1 MDDGNLSNEP
11 SKEDIIEGIDDGISN
26 IIQYLLSVH
35 NGLMQIVLGTHP
47 ENKELLV
54 IPEQQ
59 YLEICDNLSAT
70 ARDLAEKM
78 GYTVEIIENEE
89 TKDE

>member
-1 MDDGNLSNEP
+1 MIEEDTINDLT
-11 SKEDIIEGIDDGISN
+11 KEDVFEGIDEGVSN

-35 NGLMQIVLGTHP
+35 NGLMQIVIGTHT
-47 ENKELLV
+47 EDKNLLI

-78 GYTVEIIENEE
+78 GYTVEVIDDKENE
-89 TKDE
+89 DE